1 MTNYQKKSFRRRLLH
16 PKIFIAENPLAGKG
30 KIYVFPNNSANFQ
43 ATKMADPISD
53 SLEQALSD
61 TTT

>member
-1 MTNYQKKSFRRRLLH
+1 MH

-30 KIYVFPNNSANFQ
+30 KIYVFPNNSANFE